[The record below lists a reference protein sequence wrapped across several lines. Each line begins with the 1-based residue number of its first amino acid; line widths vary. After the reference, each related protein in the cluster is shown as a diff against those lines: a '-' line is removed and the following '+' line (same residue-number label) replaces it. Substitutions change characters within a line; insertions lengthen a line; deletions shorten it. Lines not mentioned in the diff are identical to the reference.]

1 MNQARAGLRWLVL
14 VAVAAAGLQALYWWG
29 GHRFLAD
36 EYARGHNNALF
47 NLIPAADRRP
57 LQEYLDRADVVW
69 RTFQLGWISLA
80 LVLVAAPRLDAATG
94 RLHAA
99 CLRVGRACAQRP
111 RAFLTVGALAIVI
124 ATTLIHWVVQEHF
137 PNSGDEYCY
146 LYQADTLLAG
156 RFSNPPH
163 PLQSFVETSHI
174 LERDGRLFSVFPP
187 GWPLIIAAASRV
199 GLPAWSL
206 NPLLSAGM
214 FVLTF
219 WLARR
224 VTRDEATAALA
235 SVMLAGSS
243 YFLVTGAS
251 YFSHTAC
258 AFFVVGAMVAML
270 RMADGSAWSAVL
282 AGLLAGLA
290 VITRYYTP
298 VLCLLPLAILMLR
311 DRPWRREY
319 VWAIAGA
326 LAPLAFM
333 LAYNHALSGNALV
346 LSKGGIERYDE
357 LWFEHDWWRRG
368 AEFMIAHLL
377 DLMVWTPAA
386 LVIAYLVGLRTTPL
400 MSRLGA
406 VGAGFACLAL
416 GLYPYINRGGNQYG
430 PRFYFDGFPLL
441 VILAAAV
448 IFGPT
453 RYEDRSP
460 GARRLVYLFFATVL
474 AHVAVA
480 ATLLQAVH
488 AQIHERRDLERRVAA
503 SSLSHALVFVTT
515 PIGVERAMPVSDYT
529 RNGIDFNAPV
539 IYARDLG
546 ELNARLRDYY
556 RDRDCYSYR
565 FDPDTRAG
573 SLTPCAPR

>member
-1 MNQARAGLRWLVL
+1 MGKARASVRWLVL
-14 VAVAAAGLQALYWWG
+14 VAVAAAGLQALYLWG
-29 GHRFLAD
+29 GHRFLAN

-57 LQEYLDRADVVW
+57 LQEYLDRADIVW
-69 RTFQLGWISLA
+69 RTFQAAWISLA
-80 LVLVAAPRLDAATG
+80 LALVAAPRLDAATG
-94 RLHAA
+94 RFHAA
-99 CLRVGRACAQRP
+99 CLRFGRACARRP
-111 RAFLTVGALAIVI
+111 RTFLTVGALAIVI
-124 ATTLIHWVVQEHF
+124 ATTLIHWLVLEHF

-163 PLQSFVETSHI
+163 PLQPFVEASHI

-187 GWPLIIAAASRV
+187 GWPLVIAAATRV

-235 SVMLAGSS
+235 SLMLAGTS

-258 AFFVVGAMVAML
+258 AFFVVGAMIAML
-270 RMADGSAWSAVL
+270 RMADGSAWSAAL

-298 VLCLLPLAILMLR
+298 VLCLLPLTILLLR
-311 DRPWRREY
+311 ERPWRRDIL
-319 VWAIAGA
+319 WAIAGG

-333 LAYNHALSGNALV
+333 MVYNHALSGNALV

-357 LWFEHDWWRRG
+357 IWFEHDWWRRG

-386 LVIAYLVGLRTTPL
+386 LFIAYLAGLRATPL

-406 VGAGFACLAL
+406 VGAGFACLVL

-441 VILAAAV
+441 VILAAAA
-448 IFGPT
+448 IFGTT

-460 GARRLVYLFFATVL
+460 GRRRLVYLFFVTVL

-480 ATLLQAVH
+480 ATLLQAAH

-515 PIGVERAMPVSDYT
+515 PIGVERAMPVSDYM
-529 RNGIDFNAPV
+529 RNGIDFSAPV

-546 ELNARLRDYY
+546 ELNTRLRDYY

-565 FDPDTRAG
+565 FDPDTRTG